1 MITVRKLRYR
11 YPGSE
16 RDAVDGID
24 FEIADG
30 EIFGFLGPNGAGKST
45 TQRVLIRLL
54 RDFDGEVEVAGR
66 DLREWGDELYERIG
80 VQFEIPNHYLKLTGR
95 ENLSYFA
102 ALYAGDTVGADE
114 LLGRVG
120 LQDVADRRVGAYSKG
135 MRGRLGFVRAL
146 LNRPALLV
154 LDEPTGGLDP
164 VTNREIRGLIREERE
179 RGATVFLTTHDMA
192 VADDLCDRVAFIVD
206 GRIEVVDEPRAL
218 RRRYGQPTVRV
229 EFRRDGALEGA
240 EFPLDGIGDETRFLE
255 ILRSGTVE
263 SIHTQETT
271 LEEVFVQV
279 TGATLR

>member
-1 MITVRKLRYR
+1 MIKVRKLRYR

-16 RDAVDGID
+16 RDAVDGIE
-24 FEIADG
+24 FGVADG

-66 DLREWGDELYERIG
+66 ELREWGDELYERIG

-120 LQDVADRRVGAYSKG
+120 LRDAADQRVGAYSKG

-146 LNRPALLV
+146 VNRPALLF

-206 GRIEVVDEPRAL
+206 GRIEVVDAPRAL
-218 RRRYGQPTVRV
+218 RRLYGQPTVRV
-229 EFRRDGALEGA
+229 EFRRDGELEGA

-279 TGATLR
+279 TGARLR